1 MRGHSFREHG
11 GHGLANLL
19 CTCIGL
25 QETKR
30 HRSDHFVYQRQE
42 QDDHFGDRPAG
53 PQVPVIHTFSPRRK
67 SGPGES
73 SPAAKPAGRPYEADQ
88 DVNPPTT
95 PGHENAE
102 PRQYHV
108 SRQDMLRANSQSLK
122 QSRDGVSKK
131 RQAPAVFVERKIKQ
145 VSAKKLERIRS
156 RGDVRASSPAPP
168 PFVDTDMDGM
178 DVDPKTPPRKYKKP
192 GIAKFVEDNNEARGA
207 KAEAPAAIMDRW
219 QNVDL
224 GQLSAEMNAYTLE
237 QIGLNIKQADEE
249 EQRRRNSAK
258 KQTLASPMKYKPKA
272 PVQRY
277 AERHPDPPPAKP
289 DNDMVDKDDNMSD
302 GSDDD
307 DYIIETYVRV
317 PASRIGDHVPPQTV
331 GLLVFDGEPDIEY
344 FYGDA
349 SDSEDEWAEDEED
362 ENGESGRRGLS
373 RI

>member
-1 MRGHSFREHG
+1 
-11 GHGLANLL
+11 
-19 CTCIGL
+19 
-25 QETKR
+25 
-30 HRSDHFVYQRQE
+30 
-42 QDDHFGDRPAG
+42 
-53 PQVPVIHTFSPRRK
+53 
-67 SGPGES
+67 
-73 SPAAKPAGRPYEADQ
+73 
-88 DVNPPTT
+88 
-95 PGHENAE
+95 
-102 PRQYHV
+102 
-108 SRQDMLRANSQSLK
+108 MLRANSQSLK

-156 RGDVRASSPAPP
+156 RGDVRALSPAPP

-178 DVDPKTPPRKYKKP
+178 DVDPKTPPKKYKKP
-192 GIAKFVEDNNEARGA
+192 GIAKFAEDNNEARGA

-289 DNDMVDKDDNMSD
+289 DNEMVDKDDNMSD

-362 ENGESGRRGLS
+362 ENGESGRRGLC